1 LARRKNT
8 KQKEESAKQFEAENK
23 TTFRNLKST
32 KTNPL
37 HFSKTKNKKLSLCQ
51 LCRCMQNKPK
61 KHGAQI
67 VQTKNTKTKGET
79 RNEKKNEAENK
90 KRRGFAKNSRFR
102 RCGVRSKK
110 EKRKTNFSFFGRKS
124 HTRRVF
130 SLGRAGGMLSFFFL
144 CFLLFDKN
152 EKRKNE
158 EKSTSRKQ
166 NKRPSPKSCPF

>member
-79 RNEKKNEAENK
+79 RNEKKNEAKNK
-90 KRRGFAKNSRFR
+90 KGEVSRNKPDSD
-102 RCGVRSKK
+102 GVECVQKR
-110 EKRKTNFSFFGRKS
+110 ERKTNFSFFGRKS

-130 SLGRAGGMLSFFFL
+130 SLGRAGGMLSFFCFL
-144 CFLLFDKN
+144 LFSFVFFCFLLFDKN
-152 EKRKNE
+152 KKT
-158 EKSTSRKQ
+158 KK
-166 NKRPSPKSCPF
+166 